1 MTRNDY
7 LQELDK
13 HLKKLPQ
20 QDYREA
26 MDYFTEYFD
35 EAGPEN
41 ETQVIQE
48 LGSPKEAAKE
58 IIHNI
63 LDGKSDHSEKNSKSR
78 LALIWIAILACLFN
92 PFGWALIAI
101 IFSLLVVG
109 VAMIFTLFMLGIAGA
124 ISGIAIFIDGLSYLG
139 STWAGGLIGIGI
151 GLVFAGLACL
161 FVLATTEASRWI
173 GRGIVAIARWA
184 SRKGK
189 RS

>member
-7 LQELDK
+7 LKQLDK

-20 QDYREA
+20 QDYQEA

-41 ETQVIQE
+41 EAQVIQE

-58 IIHNI
+58 IINNI
-63 LDGKSDHSEKNSKSR
+63 LDEKSERDFGNSKSR

-101 IFSLLVVG
+101 IFSLLLVG
-109 VAMIFTLFMLGIAGA
+109 FAVIFTFFILGIAGA
-124 ISGIAIFIDGLSYLG
+124 ISGVAIFIDGLTYLG
-139 STWAGGLIGIGI
+139 STWSGGLLGIGM
-151 GLVFAGLACL
+151 GMVFAGFACL
-161 FVLATTEASRWI
+161 LVLATTEASRWI
-173 GRGIVAIARWA
+173 GRGSVGIARWA
-184 SRKGK
+184 IRKGK

>member
-139 STWAGGLIGIGI
+139 STWGWWTDWYRHRPGLCRP
-151 GLVFAGLACL
+151 CL
-161 FVLATTEASRWI
+161 SLRFGDYRGFSLDWSRNCCY
-173 GRGIVAIARWA
+173 
-184 SRKGK
+184 
-189 RS
+189 RSLGQ

>member
-7 LQELDK
+7 LKQLDK

-20 QDYREA
+20 QDYQEA

-41 ETQVIQE
+41 EALVIQE

-58 IIHNI
+58 IINNI
-63 LDGKSDHSEKNSKSR
+63 LDEKSERDFSNSKSR

-101 IFSLLVVG
+101 IFSLLLVG
-109 VAMIFTLFMLGIAGA
+109 FAVIFTFFILGIAGA
-124 ISGIAIFIDGLSYLG
+124 ISGVAIFIDGLTYLG
-139 STWAGGLIGIGI
+139 STWSGGLLGIGM
-151 GLVFAGLACL
+151 GMVFAGFACL
-161 FVLATTEASRWI
+161 LVLATTEASRWI
-173 GRGIVAIARWA
+173 GRGSVGIARWA
-184 SRKGK
+184 IRKGK